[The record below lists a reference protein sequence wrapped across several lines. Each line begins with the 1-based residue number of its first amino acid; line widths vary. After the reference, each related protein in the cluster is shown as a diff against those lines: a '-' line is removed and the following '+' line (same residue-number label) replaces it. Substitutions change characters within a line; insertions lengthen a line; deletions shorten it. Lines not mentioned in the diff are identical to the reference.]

1 MKFINKVSK
10 WTYKGK
16 KKKLK
21 VYLNSALYNIKHSA
35 KDGNN
40 QTHFSCIDEDYKQI
54 YEFIIKEL
62 TNQGFYVEIEESKQR
77 KRLLI
82 KWN

>member
-10 WTYKGK
+10 WTNKGK

-21 VYLNSALYNIKHSA
+21 VYLNSALYNIKNSA
-35 KDGNN
+35 KKGDN
-40 QTHFSCIDEDYKQI
+40 QTHFFCIDEDYEQI

-82 KWN
+82 KWD